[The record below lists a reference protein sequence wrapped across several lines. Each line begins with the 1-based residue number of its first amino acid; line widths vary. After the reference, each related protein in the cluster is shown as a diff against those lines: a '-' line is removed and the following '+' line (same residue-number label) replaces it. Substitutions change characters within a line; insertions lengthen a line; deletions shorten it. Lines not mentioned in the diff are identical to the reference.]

1 MPTQVIWD
9 NPEKTIIRHV
19 YIGNATITDYMAVA
33 QLNAAMLNTVSHPVD
48 VIITLTN
55 VNPNSDGFLR
65 GAHYANK
72 IIPKN
77 QRLVVIVNADVHMQ
91 GLVKMVAKFTPDLSK
106 HTHFVDTLDEA
117 YHLITKHHDKARA

>member
-19 YIGNATITDYMAVA
+19 YIGNATVTDYMAVA
-33 QLNAAMLNTVSHPVD
+33 QLSAAMLNTVPYPVD
-48 VIITLTN
+48 IIITLIN
-55 VNPNSDGFLR
+55 VHANSDGFLR

-77 QRLVVIVNADVHMQ
+77 QRLVVMVNADVHMR
-91 GLVKMVAKFTPDLSK
+91 GLVNMVAKFTPKLSEQ
-106 HTHFVDTLDEA
+106 THFVNTLDEA
-117 YHLITKHHDKARA
+117 YQLIRQKGGSVRA